1 MLRNAAVAAAIIVS
15 SLVPAAAPAQPEQDV
30 AVFQRGTCV
39 MQFARS
45 ARECHS
51 LVYMHFAATGR
62 SSFSVASQGGM
73 ATFSGTEYRAESG
86 RHRAL
91 TVDRYYETYPGRDS
105 EPRPATG
112 ECRVV
117 EGAQGSVR
125 TLTCD
130 ADAEAGR
137 VHVEFT
143 SDGSPPAVVN
153 QPLG

>member
-1 MLRNAAVAAAIIVS
+1 MLRQAAAAAALIVS
-15 SLVPAAAPAQPEQDV
+15 WVVPATSPAQPQQDV

-39 MQFARS
+39 MRFGGT

-62 SSFSVASQGGM
+62 SSFSVATQGGM
-73 ATFSGTEYRAESG
+73 ATFSGTQYEARAG
-86 RHRAL
+86 RRQMLA
-91 TVDRYYETYPGRDS
+91 VDRYYETYPGQDS
-105 EPRPATG
+105 QPRPATG
-112 ECRVV
+112 QCTVF
-117 EGAQGSVR
+117 EGPQGGVR

-143 SDGSPPAVVN
+143 SDGSPPEVVN